1 MIFKY
6 SEINRNKIAYIL
18 GIIYTVYFNING
30 RGDLAIINSVAYSI
44 PFILFN
50 LIISFV
56 ISKLIKDQ
64 NHGVYFCVI
73 SLIYLNI

>member
-56 ISKLIKDQ
+56 FSKLIKDQ

>member
-6 SEINRNKIAYIL
+6 SEINRNKIGFIL

-30 RGDLAIINSVAYSI
+30 RGDIAILNSVAYSI
-44 PFILFN
+44 PFIIFN
-50 LIISFV
+50 LIISYI

-64 NHGVYFCVI
+64 NHGVYFCII
-73 SLIYLNI
+73 SLVILNI